1 VDAGFAPEAE
11 KHEAAGF
18 DIIGRSV
25 GALIMSSTPAQK
37 FGLQAVTGEYAGAE
51 TVLNFGSAAEE
62 LNALRHGCGVFD
74 LGWRGKLVVSGEDRV
89 RWLNGMVTNNTRDL
103 RQDFGNYNFMLN
115 SQGRIQGDLLAFQR
129 GEFFVLETEAGQI
142 AAIREFLERYIIMDE
157 VEIGDIS
164 AGLTSIGVAGPR
176 AVEVLASAGLNPGNA
191 RTGQVLDGSWNG
203 MGFSLVKDPIETR
216 NWYELWLAPENVEA
230 FWNALVAAGAAPV
243 GAEALEW
250 QRVLL
255 GLPRVGVD
263 TGARVMPQETGQEY
277 ALHYTKGC
285 YIGQEIVERIHA
297 RGQVHRGLAGLI
309 VEGELPV
316 AGSKVFSGEKEIG
329 EITSSA
335 EIVVDGVQRKV
346 ALGYVKREAAAKSA
360 SVETSLAES
369 VTVGGSPAKIT
380 ALPFQF

>member
-1 VDAGFAPEAE
+1 
-11 KHEAAGF
+11 
-18 DIIGRSV
+18 
-25 GALIMSSTPAQK
+25 
-37 FGLQAVTGEYAGAE
+37 
-51 TVLNFGSAAEE
+51 
-62 LNALRHGCGVFD
+62 
-74 LGWRGKLVVSGEDRV
+74 
-89 RWLNGMVTNNTRDL
+89 
-103 RQDFGNYNFMLN
+103 
-115 SQGRIQGDLLAFQR
+115 
-129 GEFFVLETEAGQI
+129 
-142 AAIREFLERYIIMDE
+142 
-157 VEIGDIS
+157 
-164 AGLTSIGVAGPR
+164 
-176 AVEVLASAGLNPGNA
+176 
-191 RTGQVLDGSWNG
+191 VLDGSWNG